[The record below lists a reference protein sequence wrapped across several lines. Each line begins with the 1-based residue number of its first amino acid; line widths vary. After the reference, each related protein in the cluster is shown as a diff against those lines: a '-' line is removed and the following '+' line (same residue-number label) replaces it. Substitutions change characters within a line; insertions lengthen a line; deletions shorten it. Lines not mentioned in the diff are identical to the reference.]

1 MKKIK
6 IAITVL
12 LSALCCAVA
21 AGCGEQAEPTTNQLA
36 APQNF
41 RIVNNK
47 LIWDSVKNATSYS
60 VGFYGTENV
69 TTRAYLDLPYIYS
82 KEAVTFSVR
91 ALGNGE
97 TFSDS
102 EQVSY
107 SSRMDTS
114 KITKGLTYVLDKSE
128 AGYTVSGNN
137 KVFLDEIVIPAY
149 YEGLPVIKIEPCAFA
164 KLTDS
169 HQSIGGLEVIV
180 DPTITTNATLKS
192 VRLPATLKTIA
203 GNSFAKCVELTEITI
218 PEGVTVIAANAFEN
232 CKKLRTV
239 HFPDSLKII
248 GMYAFRGCS
257 SLTRVK
263 IPEGCEV
270 KIGAFD
276 ESVKF
281 D

>member
-1 MKKIK
+1 MMKKF
-6 IAITVL
+6 AIGIL
-12 LSALCCAVA
+12 LLISALCGA
-21 AGCGEQAEPTTNQLA
+21 ALFGCDSAPEILN
-36 APQNF
+36 APQNL
-41 RIVNNK
+41 RLKNNV
-47 LIWDSVKNATSYS
+47 LYWDEVEHASGYAIYFDETEQEIDENRFDFSYLERYDEPFE
-60 VGFYGTENV
+60 VEVLAIG
-69 TTRAYLDLPYIYS
+69 D
-82 KEAVTFSVR
+82 
-91 ALGNGE
+91 GE

-107 SSRMDTS
+107 SSRIDAS
-114 KITKGLTYVLDKSE
+114 KITKGLTYELSNEKT
-128 AGYTVSGNN
+128 GYTVSGNN
-137 KVFLDEIVIPAY
+137 KVFQEEIVIPAY

-169 HQSIGGLEVIV
+169 HQSIGGLDVIV

-263 IPEGCEV
+263 SPEGCEV